1 MPRPAM
7 RDIAELRSEIFQS
20 HLRKTGRRVKLHGSE
35 RSFGMLLDPAQQR
48 LLFGGQHMGTSFLF
62 AAGRFVNGI
71 VAQKKKFDKEGA
83 KINRIKDYRIAR
95 GMTTKELGRRI
106 GVSQSTASKYE
117 NSKMTITLATAFRL
131 MDVLECTMEDLFPRE
146 GR

>member
-1 MPRPAM
+1 M
-7 RDIAELRSEIFQS
+7 RI
-20 HLRKTGRRVKLHGSE
+20 
-35 RSFGMLLDPAQQR
+35 
-48 LLFGGQHMGTSFLF
+48 
-62 AAGRFVNGI
+62 FVNGI
-71 VAQKKKFDKEGA
+71 VAQKKKIDKEGT

-95 GMTTKELGRRI
+95 GLTTKELGQRI

-146 GR
+146 GQ